1 MVSSS
6 LQETAASTL
15 STGRYANNSS
25 VHCACAC
32 VCVSERGGCHTHTHT
47 HTFLLGTLGEQK
59 VEITAPYVLSKGVR
73 PIVVYPAFAFEG
85 YPNRDSTPYVER
97 YGIPECQTV
106 LRGTL
111 RYKGTP
117 LLVQSLCLVGF
128 SNDDPQVSSFCSFCR
143 RLHSLVSACYGIWHA
158 AGGKKK
164 LFLGWEHKGRKGG
177 GSYFPSFPSF
187 PSFPCFA

>member
-1 MVSSS
+1 M
-6 LQETAASTL
+6 
-15 STGRYANNSS
+15 
-25 VHCACAC
+25 
-32 VCVSERGGCHTHTHT
+32 
-47 HTFLLGTLGEQK
+47 GEQK

-128 SNDDPQVSSFCSFCR
+128 SNDDPQVSSLCSFCR

-164 LFLGWEHKGRKGG
+164 KNFFGLGAQRKKGRGQL
-177 GSYFPSFPSF
+177 FSFFSF
-187 PSFPCFA
+187 FSLLCLTRTHTRTRICPPNLGLPLAGVPAAWVCGHCVEGCDGQDAWLLQRRRVR